1 MNKQKLVV
9 RLFIFLFSVSISV
22 TVLPCGIINTHGL
35 FGKITSSV
43 ITDDKDSSTNQEYN
57 LFETKKQI
65 KEINIYNIWFKIW
78 TFIILV
84 KYAQYLF
91 RLPRE
96 DTIVSLKVRMN
107 N

>member
-35 FGKITSSV
+35 FGEITSSV
-43 ITDDKDSSTNQEYN
+43 DTDDKDSSTNQEYN
-57 LFETKKQI
+57 LFETKKQL